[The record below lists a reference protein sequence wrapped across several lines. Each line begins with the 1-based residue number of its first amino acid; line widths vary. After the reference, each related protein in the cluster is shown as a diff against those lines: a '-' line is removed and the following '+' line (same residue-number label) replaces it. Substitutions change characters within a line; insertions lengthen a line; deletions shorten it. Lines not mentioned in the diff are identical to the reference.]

1 MQFKQTCPTGKLP
14 QKKKNTY
21 TTKATLQ
28 HKLWMDMVRG
38 SQDCANHSIILNND
52 EPRLTL
58 FRITSDMSY
67 EIVEVPDENLDTVGN
82 DSNSFLENPHDS
94 DRNSQDNE
102 NSMGES
108 IIVDSADL
116 SQGILSNSI
125 LEVPDSVDL
134 LQGNMS
140 YEIVEVPDENPD
152 TVGNDSNSFLENPH
166 DSDRNS
172 QDNENSMAESI
183 IVDSADLSQGTLSNS
198 ILEVPDSVDLL
209 QGNMSNSIV
218 EVPDLPN
225 QDCLV
230 VAHREPSDLDPP
242 NVDQVEIQR
251 FGQETYFQLTKCMEL
266 TTAAEELTSEL
277 CTKFANDPNANYDNI
292 NTQYWFDYFI
302 RCKPQKMHLLAIEF
316 ITTNKNSAS
325 NL

>member
-1 MQFKQTCPTGKLP
+1 
-14 QKKKNTY
+14 
-21 TTKATLQ
+21 
-28 HKLWMDMVRG
+28 MVRG
-38 SQDCANHSIILNND
+38 SQDCAILNND

-58 FRITSDMSY
+58 FRITSD
-67 EIVEVPDENLDTVGN
+67 
-82 DSNSFLENPHDS
+82 
-94 DRNSQDNE
+94 
-102 NSMGES
+102 
-108 IIVDSADL
+108 
-116 SQGILSNSI
+116 
-125 LEVPDSVDL
+125 
-134 LQGNMS
+134 MS

-198 ILEVPDSVDLL
+198 ILEVPDSVDL
-209 QGNMSNSIV
+209 
-218 EVPDLPN
+218 
-225 QDCLV
+225 
-230 VAHREPSDLDPP
+230 DPP

-292 NTQYWFDYFI
+292 NTPYWFDYFI

>member
-67 EIVEVPDENLDTVGN
+67 EIVEVPDENL
-82 DSNSFLENPHDS
+82 
-94 DRNSQDNE
+94 
-102 NSMGES
+102 
-108 IIVDSADL
+108 
-116 SQGILSNSI
+116 
-125 LEVPDSVDL
+125 
-134 LQGNMS
+134 
-140 YEIVEVPDENPD
+140 D

-251 FGQETYFQLTKCMEL
+251 FGQETYFQLMKCMEL

-277 CTKFANDPNANYDNI
+277 CTKFANDPDANYDNI
-292 NTQYWFDYFI
+292 NTPYWFDYFI